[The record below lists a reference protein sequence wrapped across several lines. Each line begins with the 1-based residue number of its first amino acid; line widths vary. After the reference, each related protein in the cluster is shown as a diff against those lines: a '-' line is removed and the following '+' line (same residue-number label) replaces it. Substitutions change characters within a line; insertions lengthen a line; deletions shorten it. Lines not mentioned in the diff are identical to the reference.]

1 MKDKVN
7 ILFKDFDSDGTNNLD
22 LSELGAGLKSCGIRL
37 NDRQIKTLVK
47 TIDIDGD
54 GSISFIEFAM
64 EINKV
69 KHERAR
75 LADLK
80 DREKIE
86 SLVNKLSPQEAQELN
101 LNKKRKSRILRT
113 MSADLSPYNNQHQNK
128 LDSNLS
134 SKDLGLSYDEKRKI
148 ELELICERS
157 RLLNETVKLRKEI
170 ASLDHSYHF
179 NEQQYKKETQ
189 LRFNND
195 DVHHDDDDDN
205 HSVLSKRTNH
215 HHNLYGDVMGVIF
228 NTDPSSFMP
237 SFETNNIST
246 PSFMKLDYFTSLSSP
261 MTMSDFYSF
270 PKTDASDKSQKS
282 SNSSHHHS
290 NHHKDDDETMT
301 TVSSQSSTHFK
312 NMHQTSQ
319 TSHNGF
325 SGFNFFGG
333 GGGGGDFFG
342 GFNRRQSRSIE
353 TLDSSLNQKEE
364 RKEEQEEVIGK
375 NKDKKL
381 QGPSHSYSH
390 GYQIGNHNQFHE
402 NKVVVVESI
411 SEENEE
417 NDDKLIEE
425 QIEEKDLLDFDLFS
439 ITPEKDKEKKKTKE
453 QEEEEEEENRKRRF
467 IVNISKETDVD
478 EIESSQRRLVNI
490 SKETDFNESMDQR
503 LSSDKLA
510 AAGGSRGGGGGK
522 ENNHNRSDFVESDSR
537 GVSTDSQTYVRPIPS
552 KNSSSISQALFTSP
566 SSKTT
571 PSLQNTK
578 QHDEIGM
585 ILKKPSLVMEPSPD
599 KNKVEYL

>member
-1 MKDKVN
+1 
-7 ILFKDFDSDGTNNLD
+7 
-22 LSELGAGLKSCGIRL
+22 
-37 NDRQIKTLVK
+37 
-47 TIDIDGD
+47 
-54 GSISFIEFAM
+54 
-64 EINKV
+64 
-69 KHERAR
+69 
-75 LADLK
+75 
-80 DREKIE
+80 
-86 SLVNKLSPQEAQELN
+86 
-101 LNKKRKSRILRT
+101 
-113 MSADLSPYNNQHQNK
+113 
-128 LDSNLS
+128 
-134 SKDLGLSYDEKRKI
+134 
-148 ELELICERS
+148 
-157 RLLNETVKLRKEI
+157 
-170 ASLDHSYHF
+170 
-179 NEQQYKKETQ
+179 
-189 LRFNND
+189 
-195 DVHHDDDDDN
+195 
-205 HSVLSKRTNH
+205 
-215 HHNLYGDVMGVIF
+215 MGVIF